1 MIHVSQGHLAGGTR
15 IYEDLGEA
23 ARENHYSS
31 VVNTEAPGPGDLATE
46 SYFTSDPLY
55 YTLSSSIQ
63 WIILVTNSEE
73 YCEAQ
78 TG

>member
-1 MIHVSQGHLAGGTR
+1 MCHRGHLARGTR
-15 IYEDLGEA
+15 IYEDLDEA

-31 VVNTEAPGPGDLATE
+31 VVNTEAPEPGDPAIE
-46 SYFTSDPLY
+46 SCFTSDPLY
-55 YTLSSSIQ
+55 NTLSSSTQ